1 MTPKADSRISTDR
14 SLEVAGIS
22 ALGGRVRVGYPFWLR
37 PLLRRGIVAITL
49 GRTVYV
55 SRALALGG
63 GDLLERTL
71 RHELA
76 HVRQVVRLGTIRFLV
91 AYLTEYR
98 KLRRQGL
105 GPHEAYHAIGF
116 EREARLAE
124 SLPENGQTHV

>member
-1 MTPKADSRISTDR
+1 MNPRTPDRFSADSSR
-14 SLEVAGIS
+14 EVAGIM

-63 GDLLERTL
+63 GELLERTL

-76 HVRQVVRLGTIRFLV
+76 HVRQVVRLGTVRFLV
-91 AYLTEYR
+91 AYLREYR
-98 KLRRQGL
+98 ELRRQGL
-105 GPHEAYHAIGF
+105 GPHDAYHAIGF

-124 SLPENGQTHV
+124 RLPENRQAQV

>member
-1 MTPKADSRISTDR
+1 MNRKTDSRLSTDSSR
-14 SLEVAGIS
+14 EVAGIR

-76 HVRQVVRLGTIRFLV
+76 HVRQVVRLGTVRFLV
-91 AYLTEYR
+91 AYLREYR

-105 GPHEAYHAIGF
+105 GPHDAYHAIGF
-116 EREARLAE
+116 EREARMAE
-124 SLPENGQTHV
+124 RLRESGEPHV

>member
-1 MTPKADSRISTDR
+1 MIPKPDSRFTPDR
-14 SLEVAGIS
+14 SREIAGIM
-22 ALGGRVRVGYPFWLR
+22 ALGGRVRVGYPLWLR

-76 HVRQVVRLGTIRFLV
+76 HVRQVARLGTIRFLI
-91 AYLTEYR
+91 AYLKEYR
-98 KLRRQGL
+98 QLRRQGL

-124 SLPENGQTHV
+124 RLPENTQTHV